1 MSLFSCLLLKFL
13 RGDDMFDW
21 LRPFI
26 DFITTDITF
35 GSFTFSFLDF
45 WVTCAIMSIL
55 VWLLK
60 NVLLFGGE

>member
-1 MSLFSCLLLKFL
+1 
-13 RGDDMFDW
+13 MFDW
-21 LRPFI
+21 LQPFV